1 MGIGDEQRSKQ
12 LKLAPKTLNKTR
24 ICLKL
29 EENRQLLMAFGS
41 AIERELEDT
50 CKITTVPRS

>member
-1 MGIGDEQRSKQ
+1 MIADDETFPYYMY
-12 LKLAPKTLNKTR
+12 KLTKLKTR